1 MASTRVTKVGY
12 GSKLGNSIKGIF
24 GGFIAILIAIVLL
37 WWNEGNSVREIKK
50 VKEGKAALVEISSET
65 VNPDNEGSLVH
76 LSGFATTNDT
86 LADPRFGIEVNA
98 IKLERVVEMYQY
110 KENKKT
116 EEKDNMGGETTVT
129 ETFTYEEVWSSSLI
143 NSDNFE
149 ESWRKNPKSFDNKA
163 ENWSANNVT
172 LEAFNLSD
180 GIINSM
186 SGYEALAV
194 NSETTDTSQGNFKIT
209 QGIIYYGADA
219 KFPEIG
225 DERISYRVLYPQDV
239 SIIAQQFGQTFK
251 PYPTKVGKDIQL
263 VMRGNLTADEMWAAE
278 ESKNTMIRWILRIVG
293 FFLMFGGF
301 AAILKPLAVAGSVI
315 PLLGKI
321 VGFGTSLIAG
331 VLSFSI
337 SLIVIAIAWIFYRP
351 LLGILLLVVAVGG
364 FFVIKKYL
372 FKSKDEVALE
382 EENAPNP
389 QDDSVKE

>member
-1 MASTRVTKVGY
+1 
-12 GSKLGNSIKGIF
+12 
-24 GGFIAILIAIVLL
+24 
-37 WWNEGNSVREIKK
+37 
-50 VKEGKAALVEISSET
+50 
-65 VNPDNEGSLVH
+65 
-76 LSGFATTNDT
+76 
-86 LADPRFGIEVNA
+86 
-98 IKLERVVEMYQY
+98 
-110 KENKKT
+110 
-116 EEKDNMGGETTVT
+116 
-129 ETFTYEEVWSSSLI
+129 
-143 NSDNFE
+143 
-149 ESWRKNPKSFDNKA
+149 
-163 ENWSANNVT
+163 
-172 LEAFNLSD
+172 
-180 GIINSM
+180 
-186 SGYEALAV
+186 
-194 NSETTDTSQGNFKIT
+194 
-209 QGIIYYGADA
+209 
-219 KFPEIG
+219 
-225 DERISYRVLYPQDV
+225 
-239 SIIAQQFGQTFK
+239 
-251 PYPTKVGKDIQL
+251 
-263 VMRGNLTADEMWAAE
+263 MRGNLTADEMWAAE

>member
-65 VNPDNEGSLVH
+65 VNPDNEGELVH
-76 LSGFATTNDT
+76 LSGFAATEDVLT
-86 LADPRFGIEVNA
+86 DPRFGIEVNA

-116 EEKDNMGGETTVT
+116 EEKDNLGGSTTVT

-143 NSDNFE
+143 NSDKFY
-149 ESWRKNPKSFDNKA
+149 ESWRNNPKAFDNKP
-163 ENWSANNVT
+163 EKWSANNVT
-172 LEAFNLSD
+172 LDAFKLSD

-186 SGYEALAV
+186 SGFEALSV
-194 NSETTDTSQGNFKIT
+194 NEELVDASSGNFQIT
-209 QGIIYYGADA
+209 QGLIYYGTDA

-239 SIIAQQFGQTFK
+239 SIIAQQFGKSFK
-251 PYPTKVGKDIQL
+251 PFKTKVGKDIQL

-278 ESKNTMIRWILRIVG
+278 ESKNTMIRWILRLVG
-293 FFLMFGGF
+293 FLLMFGGF
-301 AAILKPLAVAGSVI
+301 TAIFKPLAVAGSVI
-315 PLLGKI
+315 PFLGKI

-351 LLGILLLVVAVGG
+351 LLGILLLVVAIGG
-364 FFVIKKYL
+364 FVLAKKYL
-372 FKSKDEVALE
+372 FKSKEVVAIEQGNTSETEDGGL
-382 EENAPNP
+382 
-389 QDDSVKE
+389 KG